1 MAEGQGRPDGVRP
14 AGRGADPLA
23 GAVLDALDLNLCVLD
38 AGGRIVFVN
47 RSWREFAAANG
58 APPEGVG
65 EGVDYLGVCDRAADD
80 PAAAQVARGIRAILA
95 GSETAF
101 AARYDCHSPQEQ
113 RWFVARGSRV
123 ELAGGAGAVIAHE
136 NVTQRVQAERALRA
150 GEERLNGILGS
161 LNDVVWSRS
170 ADGLDLLYLNPAV
183 ERLHGHP
190 AAAFLA
196 DRDLWLRSVH
206 ADDRERAAGHLHHL
220 VARGASECEYR
231 IQRPEGVVRWV
242 RDRGRAVRDAQG
254 RALRLDGIVTDITDL
269 RQTQDALRENSRRL
283 QRLAAHLESVREEQS
298 ARIAREVHDE
308 LGGTLTVLRLGLASA
323 AGRFAGDP
331 RAAEQHEDMLG
342 LADTAIQTVKR
353 ISSSL
358 RPAMLDNLGLV
369 TTVRWL
375 AGEFSRHTGIAVA
388 LDLPRQIRLSR
399 RRSIAVYRIVQE
411 ALTNVARHADARSVS
426 LRLRARR
433 GEVLL
438 DIADDGVGVTVAE
451 LDKHDAFGIMGMRER
466 SQYLGGELE
475 IQGVAGGGTKV
486 SLRVPARGERE

>member
-1 MAEGQGRPDGVRP
+1 VAEAQGLP
-14 AGRGADPLA
+14 GRVPTVAPGGGALA

-47 RSWREFAAANG
+47 RSWRQFAAANG
-58 APPEGVG
+58 APPECVS
-65 EGVDYLGVCDRAADD
+65 EGADYLAVCDRAAGD
-80 PAAAQVARGIRAILA
+80 PAAAGVARGIRAILA
-95 GSETAF
+95 GGEAAF
-101 AARYDCHSPQEQ
+101 FASYDCHSPQEE

-123 ELAGGAGAVIAHE
+123 YLAGGAGVVIAHE
-136 NVTQRVQAERALRA
+136 NVTRRVHAETALRA
-150 GEERLNGILGS
+150 SEERLNGILGS

-170 ADGLDLLYLNPAV
+170 ADGRELLYLSPAV

-190 AAAFLA
+190 AASFLA
-196 DRDLWLRSVH
+196 DRESWLRSVH
-206 ADDRERAAGHLHHL
+206 GDDRERVAMHLRHL
-220 VARGASECEYR
+220 VASGTGECEYR
-231 IQRPEGVVRWV
+231 IQRPDGVVRWV

-254 RALRLDGIVTDITDL
+254 RVLRFDGIVTDITDL
-269 RQTQDALRENSRRL
+269 RLTQDALRANTRRL

-323 AGRFAGDP
+323 AGRAAGDA
-331 RAAEQHEDMLG
+331 RAAEQHEDMLR

-369 TTVRWL
+369 AALRWL
-375 AGEFSRHTGIAVA
+375 AGEFSRHTGIAVD

-399 RRSIAVYRIVQE
+399 KRSIAVYRIVQE
-411 ALTNVARHADARSVS
+411 ALTNVARHAEARSVS
-426 LRLRARR
+426 LRLRALR

-438 DIADDGVGVTVAE
+438 DIADDGRGVTPAE

-466 SQYLGGELE
+466 SEYLDGKLE
-475 IQGVAGGGTKV
+475 IQGHAGGGTRV